1 MALPR
6 VPALRAR
13 GGARPCPGGPAPGPG
28 AANPGRGA
36 HFMLWAARFTAAL
49 WAGAH
54 RRALTATTSADS
66 TMSPH
71 LPAVGCSARPGVQLS
86 SPGPKLPSPAGYT
99 TEAMPFWPEIGG
111 VRWRCARERS
121 QHSEW
126 GSQAT
131 LSSATRALV
140 VGFTTPSTLKAGMG
154 IMATLIVPDEREN
167 KPQLRPS
174 WGRR

>member
-6 VPALRAR
+6 APALRAR
-13 GGARPCPGGPAPGPG
+13 GGARPCPGGPALGPG

-36 HFMLWAARFTAAL
+36 HFMFWVAPLAAL
-49 WAGAH
+49 QAGAH
-54 RRALTATTSADS
+54 RRALTATTSPDS
-66 TMSPH
+66 TMSPP
-71 LPAVGCSARPGVQLS
+71 LPAVGCPARPGVQLS
-86 SPGPKLPSPAGYT
+86 SPGPKPPSPAGYT

-111 VRWRCARERS
+111 FRWRCARERS

-131 LSSATRALV
+131 LPSATRALG
-140 VGFTTPSTLKAGMG
+140 VGFTAPLTLKAGMG
-154 IMATLIVPDEREN
+154 IMATLIVADEREN